1 MKYLRAASITL
12 LIAFSSA
19 FSGDHQITHARSKRQ
34 QFSLGS
40 IPTVLTNNGLTSLV
54 DSLVK
59 AGLAEALSGPGPFTI
74 FAPTNNAFN
83 GVDPTTLNSILKDVN
98 LHQKVLAYHI
108 VASFIP
114 SSAFNNEVIVHSA
127 SGENLRINVYKS
139 VQPETVTVN
148 GALKI
153 KTLEAGN
160 GIIHVINKVLIPEPE
175 SNIMQVLERK
185 GNFST
190 LLTALAITGLTP
202 TIQNAGPFTLF
213 APTDAAFRSLPAGA
227 LDSLIKNPE
236 ELKKVLLTHLVAGT
250 VFSRGL
256 PSGAITVVSGA
267 NVKAVVGFNRVTIDN
282 AQVIE
287 PDLFASNGV
296 IHVIDSV
303 ILRPFD
309 QPVKAV
315 SNELVKAVTNQ
326 PNKVVANQPNKAV
339 ANKPTEKIVVSNPTE
354 KTIANKPTEKTI
366 AIANQQPTPTVRD
379 IPIILKENGLTT
391 LASLVAK
398 AGLASALSG
407 PGPFT
412 LFAPTNDAFG
422 AIDLSTL
429 NTLLQDVNL
438 LRSVLTYHV
447 VTSALAPASIENELV
462 IKSLAGESLR
472 FNVYKKG
479 KVVTING
486 ALGLKVLEAS
496 NGIIYVIDKVL
507 VPDNDKSIVK
517 VLESKGKFTTLISAL
532 VVAGLKNH
540 LDTAGPFTLFAPTDD
555 AFKALP
561 AGVLDSLLNKPKEL
575 QKVLLSHVVP
585 ATLYGRGL
593 SSGQLHLARGGDVA
607 VTVKETGVKISNADV
622 IEADIAAANGVIH
635 VINNLF

>member
-1 MKYLRAASITL
+1 MKYLRAVSITL

-202 TIQNAGPFTLF
+202 TVQNAGPFTLF
-213 APTDAAFRSLPAGA
+213 APTDAAFRSLVPAGA

-296 IHVIDSV
+296 IHVIDTV

-326 PNKVVANQPNKAV
+326 PNKVVAN
-339 ANKPTEKIVVSNPTE
+339 KPTLKIVVSNPTE

-366 AIANQQPTPTVRD
+366 AISNQQPTPTVRD
-379 IPIILKENGLTT
+379 IPIILKESGLTT

-398 AGLASALSG
+398 AGLANALSG

-422 AIDLSTL
+422 AIDSSTL

-447 VTSALAPASIENELV
+447 VTSALAPASIKNELV

-585 ATLYGRGL
+585 VTLYSRGL

-607 VTVKETGVKISNADV
+607 VTVNETGVKISNADV